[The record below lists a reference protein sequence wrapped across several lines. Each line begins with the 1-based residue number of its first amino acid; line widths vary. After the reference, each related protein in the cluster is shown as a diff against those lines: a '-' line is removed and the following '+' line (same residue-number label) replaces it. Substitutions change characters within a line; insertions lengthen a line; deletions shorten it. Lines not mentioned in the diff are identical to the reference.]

1 MVLQFVVLPLRCSGG
16 TYHCPPDPAYVY
28 CPFIYHVICRIRSTP
43 TVGGTLLAFSLQ
55 INFDREFFRVL
66 CSRTVVRRDHS
77 NKRLKSPIVWRRL
90 ISLMQKM
97 GMTFG
102 GMPLSRTKV
111 DQTGRELL
119 SCAYTTQLLHS
130 TVEVCWNNSDSI
142 FIWLNLCAESRDK

>member
-43 TVGGTLLAFSLQ
+43 TVGGTLLGFSLQ

-77 NKRLKSPIVWRRL
+77 NKRLNSPIVWRRP

-102 GMPLSRTKV
+102 GMPLSRKRV
-111 DQTGRELL
+111 AFVSLL
-119 SCAYTTQLLHS
+119 IDGLVGQRGEKEACGL
-130 TVEVCWNNSDSI
+130 
-142 FIWLNLCAESRDK
+142 SRDPLPHDL